1 MLSQQLAYLIQKIKR
16 LFKPV
21 PAKSQQPETPPR
33 RPPQQYG
40 KRRRPVKKIQ
50 I

>member
-1 MLSQQLAYLIQKIKR
+1 MLSQQLSYLIQKIKR
-16 LFKPV
+16 LFV
-21 PAKSQQPETPPR
+21 PAKSQQPDTPPR
-33 RPPQQYG
+33 RQPQKYG

>member
-1 MLSQQLAYLIQKIKR
+1 MFSQQLSYIFLKIKR
-16 LFKPV
+16 WFVPV
-21 PAKSQQPETPPR
+21 KSQQQETPPR
-33 RPPQQYG
+33 RPPQKYG